1 MVVFFSI
8 GLQNYSILVNCAIQL
23 DKESNEALG
32 VGWGQIKMLFKIFT
46 VFQAFMILILEF
58 FFEKSLQEEKK
69 HFTFAPL

>member
-23 DKESNEALG
+23 DKESITVQR
-32 VGWGQIKMLFKIFT
+32 VGWMQIKLVFKIFT
-46 VFQAFMILILEF
+46 VFQAFMKLILEF
-58 FFEKSLQEEKK
+58 FFEKSLEEEKK